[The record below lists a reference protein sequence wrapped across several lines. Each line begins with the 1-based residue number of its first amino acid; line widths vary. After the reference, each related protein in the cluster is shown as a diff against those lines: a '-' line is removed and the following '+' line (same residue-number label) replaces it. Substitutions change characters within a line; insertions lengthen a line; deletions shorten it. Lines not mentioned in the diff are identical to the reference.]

1 MRFLSSSSS
10 SSSSSASSSV
20 LAALRSTSKS
30 TFAFVNNNNNNN
42 NNNDNRCAESE
53 DYTDH
58 DHITSL
64 TNSSARV
71 KSHKRI
77 ETSKKSFPMA
87 GEQSAVER
95 ARRFELTVCDA
106 RRGLRVVVG
115 CIADLSARVRPD
127 QEGRPHSDSRI
138 PLQGATRQFPSSS
151 SRERKKSDERE
162 KKAKNLFFFLFFFFF
177 ALQSCFTFTLWFALI
192 ERTV

>member
-1 MRFLSSSSS
+1 M
-10 SSSSSASSSV
+10 
-20 LAALRSTSKS
+20 
-30 TFAFVNNNNNNN
+30 
-42 NNNDNRCAESE
+42 
-53 DYTDH
+53 
-58 DHITSL
+58 ITSL
-64 TNSSARV
+64 TDRIARV

-138 PLQGATRQFPSSS
+138 PLQGATRQFSSS
-151 SRERKKSDERE
+151 SSRERNERERKKSDERE
-162 KKAKNLFFFLFFFFF
+162 KKSKKSFFFFFVFFLFFRF
-177 ALQSCFTFTLWFALI
+177 AELLYVHFVVC
-192 ERTV
+192 VV